1 MADDVPITA
10 GAGTTIATDQAAG
23 GEHYQQ
29 VKLVD
34 GTLDST
40 AVITGDATKGL
51 KVDARPQLGRQTVAS
66 AGLTI
71 ATTAYTAGDQ
81 LGTILE
87 FTSMAPSEGYG
98 KILGLTHLDDA
109 GLHLGI
115 EAFFFDRSVTL
126 AADNAAF
133 TVSDANAAFCLGS
146 LVIPGGSTMTD
157 NRISTLSDINML
169 YKCNATSLFV
179 AYKTLNA
186 HTFYTAID
194 DLHLTLWYEQ
204 LLT

>member
-1 MADDVPITA
+1 MADDVAITA
-10 GAGTTIATDQAAG
+10 GLGTTIATDQAAG

-34 GTLDST
+34 GTADST
-40 AVITGDATKGL
+40 TVITGDATKGL
-51 KVDARPQLGRQTVAS
+51 KVDARPQLGRQTVDS

-71 ATTAYTAGDQ
+71 AATAYTAGDQ
-81 LGTILE
+81 MGTILE
-87 FTSMAPSEGYG
+87 FTSMASSGGYG
-98 KILGLTHLDDA
+98 RILGLTHLDDA
-109 GLHLGI
+109 GIHVGL

-133 TVSDANAAFCLGS
+133 AISDADAAYCLGS
-146 LVIPGGSTMTD
+146 IIIPGGSTMTN
-157 NRISTLSDINML
+157 NRISTLSDINFL

-179 AYKTLNA
+179 AYKCLNGI
-186 HTFYTAID
+186 TFYTAVD